1 MVIWIE
7 FTHSGPYLDSILKSR
22 DVTLPIKV
30 HLVKAAVFSSSR
42 VWMWELDC
50 KESWAPKSWCFWT
63 MMLEKTLENLLDCK
77 EIQPVNPKGNQS
89 WIFIGRTDAEAE
101 TSILWQPDVKNRLI
115 EKDPDARKDW
125 RRRRWQRMRWLDSII
140 NSMDMNLGKLW
151 EIVRDREAWH
161 AAIHRVTKSQTQ
173 QWLNSNYLNTD
184 LNSSIFND
192 SVVVQSLSCVQ
203 LLKKKLIGKTAVL
216 G

>member
-1 MVIWIE
+1 
-7 FTHSGPYLDSILKSR
+7 
-22 DVTLPIKV
+22 
-30 HLVKAAVFSSSR
+30 
-42 VWMWELDC
+42 
-50 KESWAPKSWCFWT
+50 
-63 MMLEKTLENLLDCK
+63 
-77 EIQPVNPKGNQS
+77 
-89 WIFIGRTDAEAE
+89 
-101 TSILWQPDVKNRLI
+101 
-115 EKDPDARKDW
+115 
-125 RRRRWQRMRWLDSII
+125 
-140 NSMDMNLGKLW
+140 MDMNLGKLW